1 MEGDSE
7 EHSIDCLNEPEYEYA
22 RIQGDKLTTENGEI
36 IGLLHVPINLRYD
49 SMNPSQKELK
59 YDVLLRLDPETG
71 ENSILYR
78 ARNNRTRII
87 GYQDG
92 VIYLMNNYRIYT
104 KTAESRE
111 MKLFLKLPRNT
122 SYKFDWQGDY
132 LIVMHGYEIYGVYK
146 VR

>member
-1 MEGDSE
+1 ME
-7 EHSIDCLNEPEYEYA
+7 
-22 RIQGDKLTTENGEI
+22 KGEI
-36 IGLLHVPINLRYD
+36 IGLLHVPINLRRD
-49 SMNPSQKELK
+49 PLNPSQKELK
-59 YDVLLRLDPETG
+59 YDVLFRLDPETG

-104 KTAESRE
+104 KTMESGE
-111 MKLFLKLPRNT
+111 TKLFLKLPRDT

-132 LIVMHGYEIYGVYK
+132 LIVMRGYEIYGAYK